1 MIIDQLI
8 QTLMHFL
15 RLTGVLVGLF
25 IGVTFLVGL
34 IQEYV
39 PLDKM
44 QRALN
49 SVKSPWSNVI
59 GAAFGALTPFCS
71 CSTIPMV
78 IGFINAGAPFGAS
91 MSFLIASPILNPV
104 IIALMLTLFGWEITT
119 FYILFAFIA
128 AVVTG
133 IVWDKLGLRS
143 SVKRVKVVGLSS
155 SDSPNNQPN
164 TGLNSTWWSK
174 NKPHIVG
181 ATSFA
186 LNLFRQLVLYLV
198 LGAAIGSVIHGF
210 VPEEFI
216 VKVAGSDNLAAIP
229 VAAVIGVPLYIR
241 ASTIIPISASLL
253 GKGMGIGAVIALII
267 GGAGAS
273 IPEVALLTAIFK
285 RKLVIFFVVT
295 VFAVATTAGFIAN
308 ALLA

>member
-15 RLTGVLVGLF
+15 RLIGVLVGLF

-143 SVKRVKVVGLSS
+143 SVKRVRVVGLSS
-155 SDSPNNQPN
+155 SDSPSNQPN
-164 TGLNSTWWSK
+164 TGLNPTWWGK
-174 NKPHIVG
+174 NKPHIMG
-181 ATSFA
+181 ATGFA
-186 LNLFRQLVLYLV
+186 INLFRQLVLYLV

-285 RKLVIFFVVT
+285 RKLVILFVVT
-295 VFAVATTAGFIAN
+295 VFTVATIAGFIAN

>member
-1 MIIDQLI
+1 MSDQLV

-15 RLTGVLVGLF
+15 HLIGVLIGLF

-34 IQEYV
+34 LQEYV

-44 QRALN
+44 QRVLN
-49 SVKSPWSNVI
+49 RVKPPWSNVI
-59 GAAFGALTPFCS
+59 GAGFGALTPFCS

-119 FYILFAFIA
+119 FYTLLAFIA
-128 AVVTG
+128 AVLTG
-133 IVWDKLGLRS
+133 IVWDRLGLRS
-143 SVKRVKVVGLSS
+143 SVKRVRIVGLSS
-155 SDSPNNQPN
+155 SDSPGNHPAS
-164 TGLNSTWWSK
+164 GLSSTWWSK
-174 NKPHIVG
+174 NKLHIMG
-181 ATSFA
+181 ATGFA

-210 VPEEFI
+210 VPEAFM

-285 RKLVIFFVVT
+285 RKLVILFMTT
-295 VFAVATTAGFIAN
+295 VFAVATIAGFIAN
-308 ALLA
+308 ALLS

>member
-1 MIIDQLI
+1 MNDLII
-8 QTLMHFL
+8 QTLMYFL
-15 RLTGVLVGLF
+15 RLAGVLIGLF
-25 IGVTFLVGL
+25 VGVSFLVGL

-39 PLDKM
+39 PMDKM

-49 SVKSPWSNVI
+49 RVKAPWSNVI
-59 GAAFGALTPFCS
+59 GAGFGALTPFCS

-104 IIALMLTLFGWEITT
+104 IIALMLTLFGWQITT
-119 FYILFAFIA
+119 FYILFAFVA
-128 AVVTG
+128 AVLTG
-133 IVWDKLGLRS
+133 IIWDRLGLRS
-143 SVKRVKVVGLSS
+143 SVKRVRVVGLSG
-155 SDSPNNQPN
+155 SDSPDNNPN
-164 TGLNSTWWSK
+164 TGLSSTWWNR
-174 NKPHIVG
+174 NKAHLIG
-181 ATSFA
+181 ASGFA
-186 LNLFRQLVLYLV
+186 VNLFRQLVLYLI

-210 VPEEFI
+210 IPEEFI
-216 VKVAGSDNLAAIP
+216 VTVAGSDNLAAIP
-229 VAAVIGVPLYIR
+229 VSAVIGVPLYIR

-273 IPEVALLTAIFK
+273 IPEVVLLTAIFK
-285 RKLVIFFVVT
+285 RKLVIFFVMT
-295 VFAVATTAGFIAN
+295 VFAVATIAGFIAN

>member
-1 MIIDQLI
+1 MSDQLI

-15 RLTGVLVGLF
+15 HLIGVLIGLF

-44 QRALN
+44 QCVLN
-49 SVKSPWSNVI
+49 KVKSPWSNVI
-59 GAAFGALTPFCS
+59 GAGFGVLTPFCS
-71 CSTIPMV
+71 CSTIPVV

-128 AVVTG
+128 AVLTG
-133 IVWDKLGLRS
+133 VIWDRLGLRS
-143 SVKRVKVVGLSS
+143 SVKRVRVVGLSN
-155 SDSPNNQPN
+155 SDSPGNNPN
-164 TGLNSTWWSK
+164 TGLSSTWWSK
-174 NKPHIVG
+174 NKLHVMG
-181 ATSFA
+181 ATGFA
-186 LNLFRQLVLYLV
+186 LNLFRQLVPYLV

-216 VKVAGSDNLAAIP
+216 VTVAGSDNLAAIP
-229 VAAVIGVPLYIR
+229 VSAVIGVPLYIR

-285 RKLVIFFVVT
+285 RKLVILFVTT
-295 VFAVATTAGFIAN
+295 VFAVATVAGFIAN
-308 ALLA
+308 ALLS

>member
-1 MIIDQLI
+1 
-8 QTLMHFL
+8 MHFL
-15 RLTGVLVGLF
+15 HLIGVLIGLF

-44 QRALN
+44 QRGLN
-49 SVKSPWSNVI
+49 KVKSPWSNVI
-59 GAAFGALTPFCS
+59 GAGFGALTPFCS

-104 IIALMLTLFGWEITT
+104 IVALMLTLFGWEITT

-128 AVVTG
+128 AVLTG

-143 SVKRVKVVGLSS
+143 SVKRVRVVGLSN
-155 SDSPNNQPN
+155 SDSPGNHPD

-174 NKPHIVG
+174 NKLHIMG
-181 ATSFA
+181 ATGFA
-186 LNLFRQLVLYLV
+186 INLFRQLVLYLV

-216 VKVAGSDNLAAIP
+216 VKVAGADNLAAIP

-273 IPEVALLTAIFK
+273 IPQVTLLTAIFK
-285 RKLVIFFVVT
+285 RKLVILFVTT
-295 VFAVATTAGFIAN
+295 VFAVATIAGFIAN

>member
-1 MIIDQLI
+1 MSDQLI
-8 QTLMHFL
+8 QTLIHFL
-15 RLTGVLVGLF
+15 HLIGVLIGIF

-34 IQEYV
+34 LQEYV

-44 QRALN
+44 QRVLN
-49 SVKSPWSNVI
+49 RVKSPWSNVI
-59 GAAFGALTPFCS
+59 GAGFGALTPFCS

-128 AVVTG
+128 AVLTG

-143 SVKRVKVVGLSS
+143 SVKRVRVVGLSS
-155 SDSPNNQPN
+155 SDSPGNHPD
-164 TGLNSTWWSK
+164 TGLSSTWWSK
-174 NKPHIVG
+174 NKAHLIG
-181 ATSFA
+181 ASGFA
-186 LNLFRQLVLYLV
+186 INLFRQLVLYLV

-216 VKVAGSDNLAAIP
+216 VKIAGSDNLAAIP
-229 VAAVIGVPLYIR
+229 VTAVIGVPLYIR

-273 IPEVALLTAIFK
+273 IPEVVLLTAIFK
-285 RKLVIFFVVT
+285 RKLVILFVMT
-295 VFAVATTAGFIAN
+295 VFAVATIAGFIAN

>member
-1 MIIDQLI
+1 MIDQLI

-15 RLTGVLVGLF
+15 RLAGVLVGLF

-34 IQEYV
+34 LQEYV

-44 QRALN
+44 QRVLN
-49 SVKSPWSNVI
+49 RVKSPWSNVI

-128 AVVTG
+128 AVLTG

-143 SVKRVKVVGLSS
+143 SVKRVRVVGLSN
-155 SDSPNNQPN
+155 SDSPSNHPD
-164 TGLNSTWWSK
+164 TGLSSTWWSK
-174 NKPHIVG
+174 NKLHIMG
-181 ATSFA
+181 ATGFA
-186 LNLFRQLVLYLV
+186 INLFRQLVLYLV
-198 LGAAIGSVIHGF
+198 LGAAIGSIIHGF
-210 VPEEFI
+210 VPEAFI
-216 VKVAGSDNLAAIP
+216 VKVAGADNLAAIP

-285 RKLVIFFVVT
+285 RKLVILFVAT
-295 VFAVATTAGFIAN
+295 VFAVATIAGFIAN

>member
-1 MIIDQLI
+1 MSDQLI
-8 QTLMHFL
+8 QTLVHFL
-15 RLTGVLVGLF
+15 HLIGVLIGIF

-34 IQEYV
+34 LQEYV

-44 QRALN
+44 QRVLN
-49 SVKSPWSNVI
+49 RVKSPWSNVI

-78 IGFINAGAPFGAS
+78 IGFLNAGAPFGAS

-104 IIALMLTLFGWEITT
+104 IVALMLALFGWEITT

-128 AVVTG
+128 AVLTG
-133 IVWDKLGLRS
+133 IVWDRLGLRN
-143 SVKRVKVVGLSS
+143 SVKRVRVVGPSS
-155 SDSPNNQPN
+155 SGSPGNHPD
-164 TGLNSTWWSK
+164 TGLSSTWWSK
-174 NKPHIVG
+174 NKAHIIG
-181 ATSFA
+181 ATGFA
-186 LNLFRQLVLYLV
+186 INLFRQLVLYLV

-229 VAAVIGVPLYIR
+229 VAAVVGVPLYIR

-285 RKLVIFFVVT
+285 RKLVILFVAT
-295 VFAVATTAGFIAN
+295 VFTVATIAGFIAN